1 MFAVNYL
8 AVVVS
13 VIAFMVLGFL
23 WYGPL
28 FGQVW
33 MKQIGIKKE
42 DINSSDATKGM
53 IVSLVTGFVGALTMA
68 VFAGLAG
75 ISGAIP
81 GLLLGLGLSVGL
93 VATTLASSYM
103 YESRSFGLLVINAG
117 YRVPCFTVA
126 GLIIGAW

>member
-8 AVVVS
+8 AVVAS

-28 FGQVW
+28 FGQLW

-42 DINSSDATKGM
+42 DINPSDATKGM
-53 IVSLVTGFVGALTMA
+53 VVSLVMGFVGALTIA
-68 VFAGLAG
+68 VFARLAG
-75 ISGAIP
+75 ISGAVP
-81 GLLLGLGLSVGL
+81 GLLLGLSLSVGL
-93 VATTLASSYM
+93 VATTLASNYM
-103 YESRSFGLLVINAG
+103 YESRSFGLFVINAS
-117 YRVPCFTVA
+117 YRVLCFTVA